1 MVRESAKAEKSNNFS
16 IKRVL
21 RKRAFNLPSE
31 WIKDCPSFD
40 AKTEYQRINH
50 ISVFY

>member
-21 RKRAFNLPSE
+21 RKRAFNLPSVRKVNE
-31 WIKDCPSFD
+31 VKSDKI
-40 AKTEYQRINH
+40 I
-50 ISVFY
+50 I